1 MSKPGPV
8 KNLLIEQ
15 IGKHHYKAT
24 VGRRHVGSA
33 VAWRDWAGHFV
44 ILNVVVH
51 PSWRRR
57 GIATAL
63 YSRIEADAGA
73 QLVPADSTSD
83 DAFEFWKSYR
93 PEAVQDDLRH
103 RRLELLGSQ
112 VAKSGRHAT
121 ITAVGSRVVTARYND
136 ATERANSETCIHA
149 SRLSAAMVL
158 A

>member
-1 MSKPGPV
+1 MSEPRPV

-51 PSWRRR
+51 PCWRRR

-63 YSRIEADAGA
+63 YSRIETDAGV
-73 QLVPADSTSD
+73 QLAPTDSTSD
-83 DAFEFWKSYR
+83 EAFEFWKSYR
-93 PEAVQDDLRH
+93 PDAVRDDLRH

-112 VAKSGRHAT
+112 VTKAGRQAT

-136 ATERANSETCIHA
+136 ATERTNSETCIHA
-149 SRLSAAMVL
+149 SRLSEALVL